1 MDLAA
6 GRVSDSGGYKEI
18 ALLSMMAS
26 LGIANPIARVADQAW
41 SDSQTCGG
49 KPCSPSN
56 QRAPHLR
63 QRHVSASATSPLPLY
78 LPPARVL
85 TYRLRAASR
94 FCAKPF
100 VNVPRRRK
108 LDGAELSPEAFRL

>member
-56 QRAPHLR
+56 Q
-63 QRHVSASATSPLPLY
+63 
-78 LPPARVL
+78 
-85 TYRLRAASR
+85 
-94 FCAKPF
+94 
-100 VNVPRRRK
+100 
-108 LDGAELSPEAFRL
+108 